1 MCASNT
7 PKRVSSISSSIV
19 IHLLLLRLFVF
30 KGNERKRERERHSL
44 AAGLAVRANNF
55 VRLSHE
61 GPRSRTVGSREEEEV
76 APPVVYVCVCGDSLA
91 MT

>member
-1 MCASNT
+1 MCIKHPQKSFF
-7 PKRVSSISSSIV
+7 
-19 IHLLLLRLFVF
+19 HLVFYCDTLTLVAFVCF
-30 KGNERKRERERHSL
+30 QGEREKERERERHSF

-76 APPVVYVCVCGDSLA
+76 APPVVCVCGDSLA

>member
-1 MCASNT
+1 VCVSNT

-30 KGNERKRERERHSL
+30 KGNERERHSL

-61 GPRSRTVGSREEEEV
+61 GPRSRTVGSREEEV
-76 APPVVYVCVCGDSLA
+76 APPVVCVCVCGDSLA